1 MIAPAMEPATVA
13 WNAAIQKRVGEA
25 SSMLNQMK
33 SIKMMGLT
41 DYFHTLVRQLRI
53 DEIRISDRMRW
64 LLTALITLCK
74 LRLTG
79 IDPGCS

>member
-33 SIKMMGLT
+33 SIKMMGLS
-41 DYFHTLVRQLRI
+41 DYFHNLVRQLRI

-74 LRLTG
+74 CCLKN
-79 IDPGCS
+79 PQKCS